1 MIEIINVIFL
11 CRELNQ
17 LKNNKTNETMGT
29 FKNSQR
35 QTLFLTNLKW
45 NIMQRVLFKMLKKK

>member
-35 QTLFLTNLKW
+35 QTLFLTNLK
-45 NIMQRVLFKMLKKK
+45 